1 MERSLV
7 LLCTSIGQP
16 QAGPREGPPEP
27 GTVALHFATL
37 DALRPRLSDLSG
49 MLDDHERDRAARFV
63 HDPDRER
70 YVLGHGFLRA
80 VLGKATG
87 RTPASITF
95 QRGEFGKPV
104 MGGNDVHFNFS
115 DTKDAVIIGIANSEL
130 GVDIET
136 MSRRV
141 DHLSVAEHY
150 FTPEEIAVIA
160 SSADGKRQFLDFWTR
175 KEAVLKA
182 SGVGIMDDLKI
193 LRVDAPRIEV
203 RIAHGDFVRMAAPEY
218 HVRSFAIG
226 EAHRVSVASSEP
238 LDPRFAEY

>member
-7 LLCTSIGQP
+7 LLCTSIGKP

-104 MGGNDVHFNFS
+104 MGGNDVHFN
-115 DTKDAVIIGIANSEL
+115 
-130 GVDIET
+130 
-136 MSRRV
+136 
-141 DHLSVAEHY
+141 
-150 FTPEEIAVIA
+150 
-160 SSADGKRQFLDFWTR
+160 
-175 KEAVLKA
+175 
-182 SGVGIMDDLKI
+182 
-193 LRVDAPRIEV
+193 
-203 RIAHGDFVRMAAPEY
+203 
-218 HVRSFAIG
+218 
-226 EAHRVSVASSEP
+226 
-238 LDPRFAEY
+238 